1 MAPSER
7 ISKKWSPLP
16 SLLPSRGCLNIYEFS
31 WPNIFPP
38 PPEMERWGTR
48 GPRGGWRE
56 RERETCF
63 SSLLDMGKEE
73 RPDKYANA
81 LLFCCRIPAVGWEG
95 EKRRRR
101 RRADRDKKLLFPL
114 VQGRATGGRVGLVLI
129 FSLSFS

>member
-1 MAPSER
+1 MESPS
-7 ISKKWSPLP
+7 LP
-16 SLLPSRGCLNIYEFS
+16 SPFSRVLKHLRVFVAKYLSSSSGDGKVGDKGTERR
-31 WPNIFPP
+31 
-38 PPEMERWGTR
+38 ME
-48 GPRGGWRE
+48 RE

-101 RRADRDKKLLFPL
+101 ADRDKKLLFPL